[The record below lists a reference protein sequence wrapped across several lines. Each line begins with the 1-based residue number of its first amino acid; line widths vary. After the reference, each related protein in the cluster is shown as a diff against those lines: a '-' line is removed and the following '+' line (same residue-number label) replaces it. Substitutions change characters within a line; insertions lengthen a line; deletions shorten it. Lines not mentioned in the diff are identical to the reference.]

1 MKKNI
6 CCGLGMALAFAAV
19 AHAQDTYYKISK
31 VGTEENQS
39 FDILLNNNA
48 VTEAKQGDWLYV
60 SPIVPDGKMFMGYT
74 LYDKYGETVMEQVV
88 SQNET
93 DGLRFLMSDH
103 DVYVKALYES
113 LRYSIT
119 AKSSGHGTVAF
130 SFSDRAEL
138 KDRTKPGY
146 KVTVTPTADKGYKL
160 ESIKVSRYLDSSTT
174 VTCTKNRATATGALP
189 GVETEDGSCI
199 FRMPYFDV
207 DIMATFVAEN
217 VDVPKVHLKGK
228 TFKVEYELNGG
239 SLPDSLLTA
248 EAKKFLCD
256 SAAFL
261 PTPTKDGFDFVGWSL
276 ENKLTNSYYALD
288 RLDGSK
294 CPDTAT
300 TVYAIWTAKGT
311 CMEQTA
317 IALDADAKSPVC
329 ASNIKCALIHSNVA
343 NQDSVCNGVVWTT
356 DLSILS
362 SSSAASS
369 SSVESSSSEVSSS
382 SDSVVESSS
391 SEVVVESSSATQ
403 SSSSEK
409 QASSSSDVE
418 PSSSTTSASSSA
430 DVASSSSE
438 TPASSSSA
446 KEKSSSSEKAMS
458 SSEKPASSSSKTESS
473 SSEKPVSSSSK
484 TESSSSEKPV
494 SSSSKTES
502 SSSTT
507 PQNTYYK
514 ITKVG
519 TEENQSFDILLNGKP
534 ITEAKQGDWPEIVPI
549 APEGKVFV
557 SFTVYEKYG
566 ETEAEQVELK
576 VGRNG
581 MRFLMKNKNVYVKVT
596 YGVPSSSSS
605 TVESS
610 SSAKP
615 SSSSTKVESSS
626 SAKPASS
633 SVKASS
639 SSAKPASSSAK
650 VTSSSGKSEASS
662 SSKAKSSSSAET
674 VVESVKTEEDLPNC
688 TEKRE
693 GVMYYVSDLK
703 KILICKDK
711 KWTKFD
717 PNGIPVVARAA
728 KFSAVANGRSLQ
740 ISGAKVGA
748 SVNLLD
754 MQGRVMY
761 SGRADA
767 ANFTMNLTRG
777 GTFVLRIGSQ
787 QNVVNIR

>member
-6 CCGLGMALAFAAV
+6 CCGLGMALAFV
-19 AHAQDTYYKISK
+19 AMAYAQDTYYKISK

-113 LRYSIT
+113 LRYAIT

-130 SFSDRAEL
+130 SFSDRPEL

-288 RLDGSK
+288 RLDGSR
-294 CPDTAT
+294 CPETPT

-317 IALDADAKSPVC
+317 IAIDADAKSPVC
-329 ASNIKCALIHSNVA
+329 ASNIKCALIHSNAA

-356 DLSILS
+356 DLSILPS
-362 SSSAASS
+362 SSSAAA
-369 SSVESSSSEVSSS
+369 SSSSEV
-382 SDSVVESSS
+382 
-391 SEVVVESSSATQ
+391 
-403 SSSSEK
+403 
-409 QASSSSDVE
+409 ASI
-418 PSSSTTSASSSA
+418 
-430 DVASSSSE
+430 
-438 TPASSSSA
+438 
-446 KEKSSSSEKAMS
+446 
-458 SSEKPASSSSKTESS
+458 
-473 SSEKPVSSSSK
+473 
-484 TESSSSEKPV
+484 
-494 SSSSKTES
+494 
-502 SSSTT
+502 
-507 PQNTYYK
+507 NTIFIIIYYICSLLK
-514 ITKVG
+514 
-519 TEENQSFDILLNGKP
+519 LLNYRTIEGLSLSQNRFIYIN
-534 ITEAKQGDWPEIVPI
+534 IT
-549 APEGKVFV
+549 
-557 SFTVYEKYG
+557 
-566 ETEAEQVELK
+566 
-576 VGRNG
+576 
-581 MRFLMKNKNVYVKVT
+581 
-596 YGVPSSSSS
+596 
-605 TVESS
+605 
-610 SSAKP
+610 
-615 SSSSTKVESSS
+615 
-626 SAKPASS
+626 
-633 SVKASS
+633 
-639 SSAKPASSSAK
+639 
-650 VTSSSGKSEASS
+650 
-662 SSKAKSSSSAET
+662 
-674 VVESVKTEEDLPNC
+674 
-688 TEKRE
+688 
-693 GVMYYVSDLK
+693 
-703 KILICKDK
+703 LI
-711 KWTKFD
+711 
-717 PNGIPVVARAA
+717 
-728 KFSAVANGRSLQ
+728 
-740 ISGAKVGA
+740 
-748 SVNLLD
+748 
-754 MQGRVMY
+754 Y
-761 SGRADA
+761 
-767 ANFTMNLTRG
+767 
-777 GTFVLRIGSQ
+777 
-787 QNVVNIR
+787 NI

>member
-1 MKKNI
+1 
-6 CCGLGMALAFAAV
+6 MALAFV
-19 AHAQDTYYKISK
+19 AMAYAQDTYYKISK

-39 FDILLNNNA
+39 FDILLNNEV

-103 DVYVKALYES
+103 DVYVKASYES

-239 SLPDSLLTA
+239 SLPDSLLDA

-311 CMEQTA
+311 CMEQAA

-329 ASNIKCALIHSNVA
+329 ASNIKCALIHSNAA

-356 DLSILS
+356 DLSILPS
-362 SSSAASS
+362 SSSAAASS
-369 SSVESSSSEVSSS
+369 SSEVASSSSEVSSS
-382 SDSVVESSS
+382 SAVEPNSSSVAESSSATESSS
-391 SEVVVESSSATQ
+391 SEKPA
-403 SSSSEK
+403 SSSSEVEP
-409 QASSSSDVE
+409 ASSA
-418 PSSSTTSASSSA
+418 TSASSSA

-438 TPASSSSA
+438 TPASSSA
-446 KEKSSSSEKAMS
+446 KDESSSSVT
-458 SSEKPASSSSKTESS
+458 PASSATSTSSSADAESS
-473 SSEKPVSSSSK
+473 SSEKPA
-484 TESSSSEKPV
+484 

-581 MRFLMKNKNVYVKVT
+581 MRFLMKNKDVYVKVT

-633 SVKASS
+633 SVKSESSSAAKPTS
-639 SSAKPASSSAK
+639 SSAKAS
-650 VTSSSGKSEASS
+650 SSSGKSEASS
-662 SSKAKSSSSAET
+662 SSKAKSSSSVES

-693 GVMYYVSDLK
+693 NVTYYVSDLK
-703 KILICKDK
+703 KLFICKDK

-787 QNVVNIR
+787 QKVVNIR

>member
-557 SFTVYEKYG
+557 SFTV
-566 ETEAEQVELK
+566 
-576 VGRNG
+576 
-581 MRFLMKNKNVYVKVT
+581 
-596 YGVPSSSSS
+596 
-605 TVESS
+605 
-610 SSAKP
+610 
-615 SSSSTKVESSS
+615 
-626 SAKPASS
+626 
-633 SVKASS
+633 
-639 SSAKPASSSAK
+639 
-650 VTSSSGKSEASS
+650 
-662 SSKAKSSSSAET
+662 
-674 VVESVKTEEDLPNC
+674 
-688 TEKRE
+688 
-693 GVMYYVSDLK
+693 
-703 KILICKDK
+703 
-711 KWTKFD
+711 
-717 PNGIPVVARAA
+717 
-728 KFSAVANGRSLQ
+728 
-740 ISGAKVGA
+740 
-748 SVNLLD
+748 
-754 MQGRVMY
+754 
-761 SGRADA
+761 
-767 ANFTMNLTRG
+767 
-777 GTFVLRIGSQ
+777 
-787 QNVVNIR
+787 